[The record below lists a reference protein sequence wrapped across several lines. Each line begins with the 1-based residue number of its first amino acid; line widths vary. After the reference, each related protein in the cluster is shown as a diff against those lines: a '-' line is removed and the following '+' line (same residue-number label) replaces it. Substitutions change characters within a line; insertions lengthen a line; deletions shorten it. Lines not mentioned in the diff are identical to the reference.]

1 MTIKILFSA
10 NEENW
15 KRYKAPLQDAL
26 DDKSLDYELGI
37 TIIPSEVDYIIYAP
51 TSSLQDFSPYT
62 KLKAVL
68 NLWAGV
74 EGVTNNK
81 TLNVPL
87 ARMVDSGLTDGMVE
101 WVTGHTLRH
110 HLGIDKH
117 IHGQDGI
124 WRSYVPPLAKDR
136 IITIL
141 GLGTLGT
148 ACGIALKRLGF
159 KNDIKNRIDET
170 SKYIRPNEGTV
181 DYAYMFIP
189 ADGLYQD
196 LLNSRVGSLKIRSK
210 ELVSYAYQ
218 KKVMIVSPMSLFPML
233 QITMKALNNLKF
245 EKSIELVIKNVQNLS
260 DHLITYQTYHNK
272 LGNTLNTV
280 VNHYNRTSDEFKK
293 IDKDVMKISEGK
305 FVTINNT
312 IFIFMLNRCI
322 KIKTIFKTC
331 RY

>member
-15 KRYKAPLQDAL
+15 RRYKAPLQDAL

-37 TIIPSEVDYIIYAP
+37 TITPSEVDYIIYAP
-51 TSSLQDFSPYT
+51 TSSLQDFSPYN

-148 ACGIALKRLGF
+148 ACGIALERLGF
-159 KNDIKNRIDET
+159 NVRGWSRKEKRVDGILCFYGDDQIDSSLLDADI
-170 SKYIRPNEGTV
+170 V
-181 DYAYMFIP
+181 V
-189 ADGLYQD
+189 
-196 LLNSRVGSLKIRSK
+196 LLLPDTPLTQNI
-210 ELVSYAYQ
+210 
-218 KKVMIVSPMSLFPML
+218 
-233 QITMKALNNLKF
+233 LN
-245 EKSIELVIKNVQNLS
+245 Q
-260 DHLITYQTYHNK
+260 H
-272 LGNTLNTV
+272 TLNLLKRGAFVLNPGRGPLIDDDALLAALETGQIEHATLDVFRIEPLPKTHQYWSNNKVTV
-280 VNHYNRTSDEFKK
+280 IPHKA
-293 IDKDVMKISEGK
+293 SE
-305 FVTINNT
+305 T
-312 IFIFMLNRCI
+312 RP
-322 KIKTIFKTC
+322 KTASQVIAMNIE
-331 RY
+331 RAENGQELLYLVDRENGY

>member
-26 DDKSLDYELGI
+26 DDKSLDYELGTNI
-37 TIIPSEVDYIIYAP
+37 TPSEVDYIIYAP
-51 TSSLQDFSPYT
+51 SSSLQDFSPYS

-81 TLNVPL
+81 TLKVPL

-136 IITIL
+136 VITIL

-159 KNDIKNRIDET
+159 NVRGWSRREKRVDGIQCFYGDEQIDSSLMDADI
-170 SKYIRPNEGTV
+170 V
-181 DYAYMFIP
+181 V
-189 ADGLYQD
+189 
-196 LLNSRVGSLKIRSK
+196 LLLPDTPLTQNI
-210 ELVSYAYQ
+210 
-218 KKVMIVSPMSLFPML
+218 
-233 QITMKALNNLKF
+233 LNK
-245 EKSIELVIKNVQNLS
+245 
-260 DHLITYQTYHNK
+260 H
-272 LGNTLNTV
+272 TLNLLKRGAFVLNPGRGPLIDDDALLAALDSGQIEHATLDVFRIEPLPQNHQYWSNNKVTV
-280 VNHYNRTSDEFKK
+280 IPHKA
-293 IDKDVMKISEGK
+293 SE
-305 FVTINNT
+305 T
-312 IFIFMLNRCI
+312 RP
-322 KIKTIFKTC
+322 KTASQVIAMNIG
-331 RY
+331 RAENGQELLYLVDRENGY

>member
-26 DDKSLDYELGI
+26 DDKSLDYELGTNI
-37 TIIPSEVDYIIYAP
+37 TPSEVDYIIYAP
-51 TSSLQDFSPYT
+51 SSSLQDFSPYT

-81 TLNVPL
+81 TLKVPL

-136 IITIL
+136 VITIL

-159 KNDIKNRIDET
+159 NVRGWSRREKRVDGIQCFYGDEQIDSSLMDADI
-170 SKYIRPNEGTV
+170 V
-181 DYAYMFIP
+181 V
-189 ADGLYQD
+189 
-196 LLNSRVGSLKIRSK
+196 LLLPDTPLTQNI
-210 ELVSYAYQ
+210 
-218 KKVMIVSPMSLFPML
+218 
-233 QITMKALNNLKF
+233 LN
-245 EKSIELVIKNVQNLS
+245 Q
-260 DHLITYQTYHNK
+260 H
-272 LGNTLNTV
+272 TLNLLKRGAFVLNPGRGPLIDDDALLAALDSGQIEHATLDVFRIEPLPKNHQYWSNNKVTV
-280 VNHYNRTSDEFKK
+280 TPHKA
-293 IDKDVMKISEGK
+293 SETRPITASQ
-305 FVTINNT
+305 VIAMN
-312 IFIFMLNRCI
+312 I
-322 KIKTIFKTC
+322 KRAENGQKLLYLVD
-331 RY
+331 RENGY

>member
-15 KRYKAPLQDAL
+15 RRYKAPLQDAL
-26 DDKSLDYELGI
+26 DDKSLDYELGTNI
-37 TIIPSEVDYIIYAP
+37 TPSEVDYIIYAP

-148 ACGIALKRLGF
+148 ACGIALERLGF
-159 KNDIKNRIDET
+159 NVRGWSRREKRVDGILCFYGDDQIDSSLLDADI
-170 SKYIRPNEGTV
+170 V
-181 DYAYMFIP
+181 V
-189 ADGLYQD
+189 
-196 LLNSRVGSLKIRSK
+196 LLLPDTPLTQNI
-210 ELVSYAYQ
+210 
-218 KKVMIVSPMSLFPML
+218 
-233 QITMKALNNLKF
+233 LN
-245 EKSIELVIKNVQNLS
+245 Q
-260 DHLITYQTYHNK
+260 H
-272 LGNTLNTV
+272 TLNLLKRGAFVLNPGRGPLIDDDALLAALETGQIEHATLDVFRIEPLPKNHQYWSNNKVTV
-280 VNHYNRTSDEFKK
+280 IPHKA
-293 IDKDVMKISEGK
+293 SE
-305 FVTINNT
+305 T
-312 IFIFMLNRCI
+312 RP
-322 KIKTIFKTC
+322 KTASQVIAMNIE
-331 RY
+331 RAENGQELLYLVDRENGY

>member
-10 NEENW
+10 NDENW

-26 DDKSLDYELGI
+26 DNKSLDYKLGRTI
-37 TIIPSEVDYIIYAP
+37 TPSEVDYIIYAP
-51 TSSLQDFSPYT
+51 SSSLQDFSPYT

-159 KNDIKNRIDET
+159 NVRGWSRREKRVDGIICFYGDDQVDSSLMDADI
-170 SKYIRPNEGTV
+170 V
-181 DYAYMFIP
+181 V
-189 ADGLYQD
+189 
-196 LLNSRVGSLKIRSK
+196 LLLPDTPLTQNI
-210 ELVSYAYQ
+210 
-218 KKVMIVSPMSLFPML
+218 
-233 QITMKALNNLKF
+233 LN
-245 EKSIELVIKNVQNLS
+245 Q
-260 DHLITYQTYHNK
+260 H
-272 LGNTLNTV
+272 TLNLLKRGAFVLNPGRGPLIDDDALLAALETGQIEHATLDVFRIEPLPQNHQYWSNNKVTV
-280 VNHYNRTSDEFKK
+280 IPHKA
-293 IDKDVMKISEGK
+293 SE
-305 FVTINNT
+305 T
-312 IFIFMLNRCI
+312 RP
-322 KIKTIFKTC
+322 KTASQVIAMNIE
-331 RY
+331 RAENGQELLYLVDRENGY

>member
-26 DDKSLDYELGI
+26 DDKSLHYELGI

-51 TSSLQDFSPYT
+51 SSPLQDFSPYT

-81 TLNVPL
+81 TLKVPL

-159 KNDIKNRIDET
+159 NVR
-170 SKYIRPNEGTV
+170 GW
-181 DYAYMFIP
+181 
-189 ADGLYQD
+189 
-196 LLNSRVGSLKIRSK
+196 SRR
-210 ELVSYAYQ
+210 E
-218 KKVMIVSPMSLFPML
+218 KKVDGILCFYGDEQIDSSLMDADIVVLLLPDTPLT
-233 QITMKALNNLKF
+233 QNILN
-245 EKSIELVIKNVQNLS
+245 Q
-260 DHLITYQTYHNK
+260 H
-272 LGNTLNTV
+272 TLNLLKRGAFVLNPGRGPLIDDDALLAALETGQIEHATLDVFRIEPLPQNHQYWSNNKVTV
-280 VNHYNRTSDEFKK
+280 IPHKA
-293 IDKDVMKISEGK
+293 SE
-305 FVTINNT
+305 T
-312 IFIFMLNRCI
+312 RP
-322 KIKTIFKTC
+322 KTASQVIAMNIG
-331 RY
+331 RAENGQELLYLVDRENGY

>member
-26 DDKSLDYELGI
+26 DDKSLDYELGTTI
-37 TIIPSEVDYIIYAP
+37 TPSEVDYIIYAP
-51 TSSLQDFSPYT
+51 SSSLQDFSPYT

-81 TLNVPL
+81 TLKVPL

-136 IITIL
+136 VITIL

-159 KNDIKNRIDET
+159 NVRGWSRREKRVDGIQCFYGDEQIDSSLMDADI
-170 SKYIRPNEGTV
+170 V
-181 DYAYMFIP
+181 V
-189 ADGLYQD
+189 
-196 LLNSRVGSLKIRSK
+196 LLLPDTPLTQNI
-210 ELVSYAYQ
+210 
-218 KKVMIVSPMSLFPML
+218 
-233 QITMKALNNLKF
+233 LNK
-245 EKSIELVIKNVQNLS
+245 
-260 DHLITYQTYHNK
+260 H
-272 LGNTLNTV
+272 TLNLLKRGAFVLNPGRGPLIDDDALLAALDSGQIEHATLDVFRIEPLPQNHQYWSNNKVTV
-280 VNHYNRTSDEFKK
+280 IPHKA
-293 IDKDVMKISEGK
+293 SE
-305 FVTINNT
+305 T
-312 IFIFMLNRCI
+312 RP
-322 KIKTIFKTC
+322 KTASQVIAMNIG
-331 RY
+331 RAENGQELLYLVDRENGY

>member
-15 KRYKAPLQDAL
+15 KRYK
-26 DDKSLDYELGI
+26 
-37 TIIPSEVDYIIYAP
+37 VDYIIYAP
-51 TSSLQDFSPYT
+51 SSPLQDFSPYT

-81 TLNVPL
+81 TLKVPL
-87 ARMVDSGLTDGMVE
+87 ARMVDTGLTDGMVE

-136 IITIL
+136 VITIL

-159 KNDIKNRIDET
+159 NVRGWSRREKRVDGIQCFYGDEQIDSSLMDADI
-170 SKYIRPNEGTV
+170 V
-181 DYAYMFIP
+181 V
-189 ADGLYQD
+189 
-196 LLNSRVGSLKIRSK
+196 LLLPDTPLTQNI
-210 ELVSYAYQ
+210 
-218 KKVMIVSPMSLFPML
+218 
-233 QITMKALNNLKF
+233 LN
-245 EKSIELVIKNVQNLS
+245 Q
-260 DHLITYQTYHNK
+260 H
-272 LGNTLNTV
+272 TLNLLKRGAFVLNPGRGPLIDDDALLAALDSGRIEHATLDVFRIEPLPQNHQYWSNNKVTV
-280 VNHYNRTSDEFKK
+280 IPHKA
-293 IDKDVMKISEGK
+293 SE
-305 FVTINNT
+305 T
-312 IFIFMLNRCI
+312 RP
-322 KIKTIFKTC
+322 KTASQVIAMNIE
-331 RY
+331 RAENGQELLYLVDRENGY

>member
-26 DDKSLDYELGI
+26 DDKSLDYELGTNI
-37 TIIPSEVDYIIYAP
+37 TPSEVDYIIYAP
-51 TSSLQDFSPYT
+51 SSYLQDFSPYT

-136 IITIL
+136 VITIL

-159 KNDIKNRIDET
+159 NVR
-170 SKYIRPNEGTV
+170 GW
-181 DYAYMFIP
+181 
-189 ADGLYQD
+189 
-196 LLNSRVGSLKIRSK
+196 SRR
-210 ELVSYAYQ
+210 
-218 KKVMIVSPMSLFPML
+218 
-233 QITMKALNNLKF
+233 
-245 EKSIELVIKNVQNLS
+245 EKSVDGILCFYGDEQIDSSLMDADIVVLLLPDTPLTQNILNQ
-260 DHLITYQTYHNK
+260 H
-272 LGNTLNTV
+272 TLNLLKRGAFVLNPGRGPLIDDDALLVALDSGQIEHATLDVFRIEPLPKNHQYWSNNKVTV
-280 VNHYNRTSDEFKK
+280 TPHKA
-293 IDKDVMKISEGK
+293 SETRPITASQ
-305 FVTINNT
+305 VIAMN
-312 IFIFMLNRCI
+312 I
-322 KIKTIFKTC
+322 KRAENGQKLLYLVD
-331 RY
+331 RENGY

>member
-26 DDKSLDYELGI
+26 DDKSLDYELGTTI
-37 TIIPSEVDYIIYAP
+37 TPSEVDYIVYAP
-51 TSSLQDFSPYT
+51 SSSLQDFSPYA

-81 TLNVPL
+81 TLKVPL

-136 IITIL
+136 VITIL

-159 KNDIKNRIDET
+159 NVRGWSRREKRVDGILCFYGDEQINSSLMDADI
-170 SKYIRPNEGTV
+170 V
-181 DYAYMFIP
+181 V
-189 ADGLYQD
+189 
-196 LLNSRVGSLKIRSK
+196 LLLPDTPLTQNI
-210 ELVSYAYQ
+210 
-218 KKVMIVSPMSLFPML
+218 
-233 QITMKALNNLKF
+233 LNK
-245 EKSIELVIKNVQNLS
+245 
-260 DHLITYQTYHNK
+260 H
-272 LGNTLNTV
+272 TLNLLKRGAFVLNPGRGPLIDDDALLAALDSGQIEHATLDVFRIEPLPKNHQYWSNNKVTV
-280 VNHYNRTSDEFKK
+280 TPHKA
-293 IDKDVMKISEGK
+293 SETRPITASQ
-305 FVTINNT
+305 VIAMN
-312 IFIFMLNRCI
+312 I
-322 KIKTIFKTC
+322 KRAENGQKLLYLVD
-331 RY
+331 RENGY

>member
-10 NEENW
+10 NNENW

-26 DDKSLDYELGI
+26 DNKSLDYELGRTI
-37 TIIPSEVDYIIYAP
+37 TPCEVDYIIYAP
-51 TSSLQDFSPYT
+51 SSSLQDFSPYA

-81 TLNVPL
+81 TLKVPL

-136 IITIL
+136 IVTIL

-159 KNDIKNRIDET
+159 NVRGWSRREKRVDGIICFYGDDQVDSSLMDADI
-170 SKYIRPNEGTV
+170 V
-181 DYAYMFIP
+181 V
-189 ADGLYQD
+189 
-196 LLNSRVGSLKIRSK
+196 LLLPDTPLTQNI
-210 ELVSYAYQ
+210 
-218 KKVMIVSPMSLFPML
+218 
-233 QITMKALNNLKF
+233 LN
-245 EKSIELVIKNVQNLS
+245 Q
-260 DHLITYQTYHNK
+260 H
-272 LGNTLNTV
+272 TLNLLKRGAFVLNPGRGPLIDDDALLAALETGQIEHATLDVFRIEPLPKNHQYWSNNKVTV
-280 VNHYNRTSDEFKK
+280 IPHKASETRPRTASQV
-293 IDKDVMKISEGK
+293 IAM
-305 FVTINNT
+305 N
-312 IFIFMLNRCI
+312 I
-322 KIKTIFKTC
+322 KRAENGQKLLYLVD
-331 RY
+331 RENGY

>member
-26 DDKSLDYELGI
+26 DDKSLDYELGTTI
-37 TIIPSEVDYIIYAP
+37 TPSEVDYIVYAP
-51 TSSLQDFSPYT
+51 SSSLQDFSPYA

-81 TLNVPL
+81 TLKVPL

-136 IITIL
+136 VITIL

-159 KNDIKNRIDET
+159 NVRGWSRREKRVDGIQCFYGDEQIDSSLMDADI
-170 SKYIRPNEGTV
+170 V
-181 DYAYMFIP
+181 V
-189 ADGLYQD
+189 
-196 LLNSRVGSLKIRSK
+196 LLLPDTPLTQNI
-210 ELVSYAYQ
+210 
-218 KKVMIVSPMSLFPML
+218 
-233 QITMKALNNLKF
+233 LN
-245 EKSIELVIKNVQNLS
+245 Q
-260 DHLITYQTYHNK
+260 H
-272 LGNTLNTV
+272 TLNLLKRGAFVLNPGRGPLIDDDALLAALDTGQIEHATLDVFRIEPLPQNHQYWSNNKVTV
-280 VNHYNRTSDEFKK
+280 IPHKA
-293 IDKDVMKISEGK
+293 SE
-305 FVTINNT
+305 T
-312 IFIFMLNRCI
+312 RP
-322 KIKTIFKTC
+322 KTASQVIAMNIG
-331 RY
+331 RAENGQELLYLVDRENGY

>member
-15 KRYKAPLQDAL
+15 RRYKAPLQDAL

-37 TIIPSEVDYIIYAP
+37 TITPSEVDYIIYAP

-148 ACGIALKRLGF
+148 ACGIALERLGF
-159 KNDIKNRIDET
+159 NVRGWSRREKRVDGILCFYGDDQIDSSLLDADI
-170 SKYIRPNEGTV
+170 V
-181 DYAYMFIP
+181 V
-189 ADGLYQD
+189 
-196 LLNSRVGSLKIRSK
+196 LLLPDTPLTQNI
-210 ELVSYAYQ
+210 
-218 KKVMIVSPMSLFPML
+218 
-233 QITMKALNNLKF
+233 LN
-245 EKSIELVIKNVQNLS
+245 Q
-260 DHLITYQTYHNK
+260 H
-272 LGNTLNTV
+272 TLNLLKRGAFVLNPGRGPLIDDDALLAALETGQIEHATLDVFRSEPLPKNHQYWSNNKVTV
-280 VNHYNRTSDEFKK
+280 IPHKASATRP
-293 IDKDVMKISEGK
+293 
-305 FVTINNT
+305 
-312 IFIFMLNRCI
+312 
-322 KIKTIFKTC
+322 KTASQVIAMNIE
-331 RY
+331 RAENGQELLYLVDRENGY

>member
-26 DDKSLDYELGI
+26 DDKSLDYKLGTNI
-37 TIIPSEVDYIIYAP
+37 TPSEVDYIIYAP
-51 TSSLQDFSPYT
+51 SSSLQDFSPYT

-74 EGVTNNK
+74 EGVTNNT
-81 TLNVPL
+81 TLKVPL

-136 IITIL
+136 VITIL

-159 KNDIKNRIDET
+159 NVR
-170 SKYIRPNEGTV
+170 GW
-181 DYAYMFIP
+181 
-189 ADGLYQD
+189 
-196 LLNSRVGSLKIRSK
+196 SRR
-210 ELVSYAYQ
+210 
-218 KKVMIVSPMSLFPML
+218 
-233 QITMKALNNLKF
+233 
-245 EKSIELVIKNVQNLS
+245 EKSVDGILCFYGDEQIDSSLMDADIVVLLLPDTPLTQNILNQ
-260 DHLITYQTYHNK
+260 H
-272 LGNTLNTV
+272 TLNLLKRGAFVLNPGRGPLIDDDALLVALDSGQIEHATLDVFRIEPLPQNHQYWSNNKVTV
-280 VNHYNRTSDEFKK
+280 IPHKA
-293 IDKDVMKISEGK
+293 SE
-305 FVTINNT
+305 T
-312 IFIFMLNRCI
+312 RP
-322 KIKTIFKTC
+322 KTASQVIAMNIE
-331 RY
+331 RAENGQELLYLVDRENGY

>member
-15 KRYKAPLQDAL
+15 RRYKAPLQDAL

-37 TIIPSEVDYIIYAP
+37 TITPSEVDYIVYAP

-148 ACGIALKRLGF
+148 ACGIALERLGF
-159 KNDIKNRIDET
+159 NVRGWSRREKRVDGILCFYGDDQIDSSLLDADI
-170 SKYIRPNEGTV
+170 V
-181 DYAYMFIP
+181 V
-189 ADGLYQD
+189 
-196 LLNSRVGSLKIRSK
+196 LLLPDTPLTQNI
-210 ELVSYAYQ
+210 
-218 KKVMIVSPMSLFPML
+218 
-233 QITMKALNNLKF
+233 LN
-245 EKSIELVIKNVQNLS
+245 Q
-260 DHLITYQTYHNK
+260 H
-272 LGNTLNTV
+272 TLNLLKRGAFVLNPGRGPLIDDDALLAALETGQIEHATLDVFRIEPLPKNHQYWSNNKVTV
-280 VNHYNRTSDEFKK
+280 IPHKA
-293 IDKDVMKISEGK
+293 SE
-305 FVTINNT
+305 T
-312 IFIFMLNRCI
+312 RP
-322 KIKTIFKTC
+322 KTASQVIAMNIE
-331 RY
+331 RAENGQELLYLVDRENGY

>member
-51 TSSLQDFSPYT
+51 SSPLQDFSPYT

-148 ACGIALKRLGF
+148 ACGIALERLGF
-159 KNDIKNRIDET
+159 NVRGWSRREKRVDGILCFYGDDQIDSSLLDADI
-170 SKYIRPNEGTV
+170 V
-181 DYAYMFIP
+181 V
-189 ADGLYQD
+189 
-196 LLNSRVGSLKIRSK
+196 LLLPDTPLTQNI
-210 ELVSYAYQ
+210 
-218 KKVMIVSPMSLFPML
+218 
-233 QITMKALNNLKF
+233 LN
-245 EKSIELVIKNVQNLS
+245 Q
-260 DHLITYQTYHNK
+260 H
-272 LGNTLNTV
+272 TLNLLKRGAFVLNPGRGPLIDDDALLAALETGQIEHATLDVFRIEPLPQNHQYWSNNKVTV
-280 VNHYNRTSDEFKK
+280 IPHKA
-293 IDKDVMKISEGK
+293 SE
-305 FVTINNT
+305 T
-312 IFIFMLNRCI
+312 RP
-322 KIKTIFKTC
+322 KTASQVIAMNIG
-331 RY
+331 RAENGQELLYLVDRENGY

>member
-10 NEENW
+10 NDENW
-15 KRYKAPLQDAL
+15 KRYKAPLQHAL
-26 DDKSLDYELGI
+26 DNKSLDYELGRTI
-37 TIIPSEVDYIIYAP
+37 TPCEVDYIIYAP
-51 TSSLQDFSPYT
+51 SSSLQDFSPYT

-136 IITIL
+136 VITIL

-159 KNDIKNRIDET
+159 NVR
-170 SKYIRPNEGTV
+170 GW
-181 DYAYMFIP
+181 
-189 ADGLYQD
+189 
-196 LLNSRVGSLKIRSK
+196 SRR
-210 ELVSYAYQ
+210 
-218 KKVMIVSPMSLFPML
+218 
-233 QITMKALNNLKF
+233 
-245 EKSIELVIKNVQNLS
+245 EKSVDGILCFYGDEQIDSSLMDADIVVLLLPDTPLTQNILNQ
-260 DHLITYQTYHNK
+260 H
-272 LGNTLNTV
+272 TLNLLKRGAFVLNPGRGPLIDDDALLAALETGQIEHATLDVFRIEPLPKNHQYWSNNKVTV
-280 VNHYNRTSDEFKK
+280 IPHKA
-293 IDKDVMKISEGK
+293 SETRPITASQ
-305 FVTINNT
+305 VIAMN
-312 IFIFMLNRCI
+312 I
-322 KIKTIFKTC
+322 KRAENGQKLLYLVD
-331 RY
+331 RENGY

>member
-10 NEENW
+10 NDENW
-15 KRYKAPLQDAL
+15 KRYEAPLQDAL
-26 DDKSLDYELGI
+26 DNKSLDYKLGRTI
-37 TIIPSEVDYIIYAP
+37 TPCEVDYIIYAP
-51 TSSLQDFSPYT
+51 SSSLQDFSPYT

-148 ACGIALKRLGF
+148 ACGIALRRLGF
-159 KNDIKNRIDET
+159 NVRGWSRREKRVDGIICFYGDDQVDSSLMDADI
-170 SKYIRPNEGTV
+170 V
-181 DYAYMFIP
+181 V
-189 ADGLYQD
+189 
-196 LLNSRVGSLKIRSK
+196 LLLPDTPLTQNI
-210 ELVSYAYQ
+210 
-218 KKVMIVSPMSLFPML
+218 
-233 QITMKALNNLKF
+233 LN
-245 EKSIELVIKNVQNLS
+245 Q
-260 DHLITYQTYHNK
+260 H
-272 LGNTLNTV
+272 TLNLLKRGAFVLNPGRGPLIDDDALLAALETGQIEHATLDVFRIEPLPQNHQYWSNNKVTV
-280 VNHYNRTSDEFKK
+280 IPHKA
-293 IDKDVMKISEGK
+293 SE
-305 FVTINNT
+305 T
-312 IFIFMLNRCI
+312 RP
-322 KIKTIFKTC
+322 KTASQVIAMNIE
-331 RY
+331 RAENGQELLYLVDRENGY

>member
-51 TSSLQDFSPYT
+51 SSPLQDFSPYT

-81 TLNVPL
+81 TLKVPL

-136 IITIL
+136 VITIL

-159 KNDIKNRIDET
+159 NVRGWSRREKRVDGIQCFYGDEQIDSSLMDADI
-170 SKYIRPNEGTV
+170 V
-181 DYAYMFIP
+181 V
-189 ADGLYQD
+189 
-196 LLNSRVGSLKIRSK
+196 LLLPDTPLTQNI
-210 ELVSYAYQ
+210 
-218 KKVMIVSPMSLFPML
+218 
-233 QITMKALNNLKF
+233 LN
-245 EKSIELVIKNVQNLS
+245 Q
-260 DHLITYQTYHNK
+260 H
-272 LGNTLNTV
+272 TLNLLKRGAFVLNPGRGPLIDDDALLVALDSGQIEHATLDVFRIEPLPQNHQYWSNNKVTV
-280 VNHYNRTSDEFKK
+280 IPHKA
-293 IDKDVMKISEGK
+293 SE
-305 FVTINNT
+305 T
-312 IFIFMLNRCI
+312 RP
-322 KIKTIFKTC
+322 KTASQVIAMNIE
-331 RY
+331 RAENGQELLYLVDRENGY

>member
-15 KRYKAPLQDAL
+15 RRYKAPLQDAL

-37 TIIPSEVDYIIYAP
+37 TITPSEVDYIIYAP
-51 TSSLQDFSPYT
+51 SSPLQDFSPYT

-148 ACGIALKRLGF
+148 ACGIALERLGF
-159 KNDIKNRIDET
+159 NVRGWSRKEKRVDGILCFYGDDQIDSSLLDADI
-170 SKYIRPNEGTV
+170 V
-181 DYAYMFIP
+181 V
-189 ADGLYQD
+189 
-196 LLNSRVGSLKIRSK
+196 LLLPDTPLTQNI
-210 ELVSYAYQ
+210 
-218 KKVMIVSPMSLFPML
+218 
-233 QITMKALNNLKF
+233 LN
-245 EKSIELVIKNVQNLS
+245 Q
-260 DHLITYQTYHNK
+260 H
-272 LGNTLNTV
+272 TLNLLKRGAFVLNPGRGPLIDDDALLAALETGQIEHATLDVFRIEPLPKNHRYWSNNKVTV
-280 VNHYNRTSDEFKK
+280 IPHKA
-293 IDKDVMKISEGK
+293 SE
-305 FVTINNT
+305 T
-312 IFIFMLNRCI
+312 RP
-322 KIKTIFKTC
+322 KTASQVIAMNIE
-331 RY
+331 RAENGQELLYLVDRENGY

>member
-26 DDKSLDYELGI
+26 DDKSLDYELGTTI
-37 TIIPSEVDYIIYAP
+37 TPSEVDYIVYAP
-51 TSSLQDFSPYT
+51 SSPLQDFSPYA

-81 TLNVPL
+81 TLKVPL

-136 IITIL
+136 VITIL

-159 KNDIKNRIDET
+159 NVRGWSRREKRVDGIQCFYGDEQIDSSLMDADI
-170 SKYIRPNEGTV
+170 V
-181 DYAYMFIP
+181 V
-189 ADGLYQD
+189 
-196 LLNSRVGSLKIRSK
+196 LLLPDTPLTQNI
-210 ELVSYAYQ
+210 
-218 KKVMIVSPMSLFPML
+218 
-233 QITMKALNNLKF
+233 LNK
-245 EKSIELVIKNVQNLS
+245 
-260 DHLITYQTYHNK
+260 H
-272 LGNTLNTV
+272 TLNLLKRGAFVLNPGRGPLIDDDALLAALDSGQIEHATLDVFRIEPLPQNHQYWSNNKVTV
-280 VNHYNRTSDEFKK
+280 IPHKA
-293 IDKDVMKISEGK
+293 SE
-305 FVTINNT
+305 T
-312 IFIFMLNRCI
+312 RP
-322 KIKTIFKTC
+322 KTASQVIAMNIG
-331 RY
+331 RAENGQELLYLVDRENGY

>member
-26 DDKSLDYELGI
+26 DDKSFDYELGI
-37 TIIPSEVDYIIYAP
+37 TITPSEVDYIVYAP
-51 TSSLQDFSPYT
+51 SSSLQDFSPYA

-81 TLNVPL
+81 TLKVPL

-136 IITIL
+136 VITIL

-159 KNDIKNRIDET
+159 NVRGWSRREKRVDGIQCFYGDEQIDSSLMDADI
-170 SKYIRPNEGTV
+170 V
-181 DYAYMFIP
+181 V
-189 ADGLYQD
+189 
-196 LLNSRVGSLKIRSK
+196 LLLPDTPLTLSLIH
-210 ELVSYAYQ
+210 
-218 KKVMIVSPMSLFPML
+218 I
-233 QITMKALNNLKF
+233 
-245 EKSIELVIKNVQNLS
+245 
-260 DHLITYQTYHNK
+260 
-272 LGNTLNTV
+272 
-280 VNHYNRTSDEFKK
+280 
-293 IDKDVMKISEGK
+293 
-305 FVTINNT
+305 
-312 IFIFMLNRCI
+312 
-322 KIKTIFKTC
+322 
-331 RY
+331 

>member
-37 TIIPSEVDYIIYAP
+37 TITPSEVDYIIYAP
-51 TSSLQDFSPYT
+51 SSSLQDFSPYT

-81 TLNVPL
+81 TLKVPL

-136 IITIL
+136 VITIL

-159 KNDIKNRIDET
+159 NVRGWSRREKRVDGIQCFYGDEQIDSSLMDADI
-170 SKYIRPNEGTV
+170 V
-181 DYAYMFIP
+181 V
-189 ADGLYQD
+189 
-196 LLNSRVGSLKIRSK
+196 LLLPDTPLTQNI
-210 ELVSYAYQ
+210 
-218 KKVMIVSPMSLFPML
+218 
-233 QITMKALNNLKF
+233 LNK
-245 EKSIELVIKNVQNLS
+245 
-260 DHLITYQTYHNK
+260 H
-272 LGNTLNTV
+272 TLNLLKRGAFVLNPGRGPLIDDDALLAALDSGQIEHATLDVFRIEPLPQNHQYWSNNKVTV
-280 VNHYNRTSDEFKK
+280 IPHKA
-293 IDKDVMKISEGK
+293 SE
-305 FVTINNT
+305 T
-312 IFIFMLNRCI
+312 RP
-322 KIKTIFKTC
+322 KTASQVIAMNIG
-331 RY
+331 RAENGQELLYLVDRENGY

>member
-26 DDKSLDYELGI
+26 DDKSLDYELGRTI
-37 TIIPSEVDYIIYAP
+37 TPCEVDYIIYAP
-51 TSSLQDFSPYT
+51 SSSLQDFSPYT

-74 EGVTNNK
+74 EGVAFNE
-81 TLNVPL
+81 TLKVPL
-87 ARMVDSGLTDGMVE
+87 ARMVDSGLTSGMVE

-136 IITIL
+136 VITIL

-159 KNDIKNRIDET
+159 NVRGWSRREKRVDGIICFYGDDQVDSSLMDADI
-170 SKYIRPNEGTV
+170 V
-181 DYAYMFIP
+181 V
-189 ADGLYQD
+189 
-196 LLNSRVGSLKIRSK
+196 LLLPDTPLTQNI
-210 ELVSYAYQ
+210 
-218 KKVMIVSPMSLFPML
+218 
-233 QITMKALNNLKF
+233 LN
-245 EKSIELVIKNVQNLS
+245 Q
-260 DHLITYQTYHNK
+260 H
-272 LGNTLNTV
+272 TLNLLKRGAFVLNPGRGPLIDDDALLAALDSGQIEHATLDVFRIEPLPQNHQYWSNNKVTV
-280 VNHYNRTSDEFKK
+280 IPHKA
-293 IDKDVMKISEGK
+293 SE
-305 FVTINNT
+305 T
-312 IFIFMLNRCI
+312 RP
-322 KIKTIFKTC
+322 KTASQVIAMNIG
-331 RY
+331 RAENGQELLYLVDRENGY

>member
-26 DDKSLDYELGI
+26 DDKSLDYELGTNI
-37 TIIPSEVDYIIYAP
+37 TPSEVDYIIYAP
-51 TSSLQDFSPYT
+51 SSYLQDFSPYT

-159 KNDIKNRIDET
+159 NVRGWSRREKRVDGILCFYGNEQIDSSLMDADI
-170 SKYIRPNEGTV
+170 V
-181 DYAYMFIP
+181 V
-189 ADGLYQD
+189 
-196 LLNSRVGSLKIRSK
+196 LLLPDTPLTQNI
-210 ELVSYAYQ
+210 
-218 KKVMIVSPMSLFPML
+218 
-233 QITMKALNNLKF
+233 LN
-245 EKSIELVIKNVQNLS
+245 Q
-260 DHLITYQTYHNK
+260 H
-272 LGNTLNTV
+272 TLNLLKRGAFVLNPGRGPLIDDDALLAALETGQIEHATLDVFRIEPLPKNHQYWSNNKVTV
-280 VNHYNRTSDEFKK
+280 TPHKA
-293 IDKDVMKISEGK
+293 SETRPITASQ
-305 FVTINNT
+305 VIAMN
-312 IFIFMLNRCI
+312 I
-322 KIKTIFKTC
+322 KRAENGQKLLYLVD
-331 RY
+331 RENGY

>member
-10 NEENW
+10 NDENW
-15 KRYKAPLQDAL
+15 KRYEAPLQDAL
-26 DDKSLDYELGI
+26 DNKSLDYKLGRTI
-37 TIIPSEVDYIIYAP
+37 TPCEVDYIIYAP
-51 TSSLQDFSPYT
+51 SSSLQDFSPYT

-136 IITIL
+136 VITIL

-159 KNDIKNRIDET
+159 NVRGWSRREKRVDGILCFYGDEQIDSSLMDADIVVLLLPDTPLTQNILNKHTLYLLKRGAFVLNPGRGPLIDDDALLAALDSGQIEHATLDVFRIEPLPQNHQYWSNNKVTVIPHKASET
-170 SKYIRPNEGTV
+170 RPKTASQVIAMNIERAENGQELLYLV
-181 DYAYMFIP
+181 DRENGY
-189 ADGLYQD
+189 
-196 LLNSRVGSLKIRSK
+196 
-210 ELVSYAYQ
+210 
-218 KKVMIVSPMSLFPML
+218 
-233 QITMKALNNLKF
+233 
-245 EKSIELVIKNVQNLS
+245 
-260 DHLITYQTYHNK
+260 
-272 LGNTLNTV
+272 
-280 VNHYNRTSDEFKK
+280 
-293 IDKDVMKISEGK
+293 
-305 FVTINNT
+305 
-312 IFIFMLNRCI
+312 
-322 KIKTIFKTC
+322 
-331 RY
+331 

>member
-26 DDKSLDYELGI
+26 DDKSLDYELGTTI
-37 TIIPSEVDYIIYAP
+37 TPSEVDYIVYAP
-51 TSSLQDFSPYT
+51 SSSLQDFSPYA

-68 NLWAGV
+68 NFWAGV

-81 TLNVPL
+81 TLKVPL

-136 IITIL
+136 VITIL

-159 KNDIKNRIDET
+159 NVRGWSRREKRVDGILCFYGDEQIDSSLMDADI
-170 SKYIRPNEGTV
+170 V
-181 DYAYMFIP
+181 V
-189 ADGLYQD
+189 
-196 LLNSRVGSLKIRSK
+196 LLLPDTPLTQNI
-210 ELVSYAYQ
+210 
-218 KKVMIVSPMSLFPML
+218 
-233 QITMKALNNLKF
+233 LNK
-245 EKSIELVIKNVQNLS
+245 
-260 DHLITYQTYHNK
+260 H
-272 LGNTLNTV
+272 TLNLLKRGAFVLNPGRGPLIDDDALLAALDSGQIEHATLDVFRIEPLPQNHQYWSNNKVTV
-280 VNHYNRTSDEFKK
+280 IPHKA
-293 IDKDVMKISEGK
+293 SE
-305 FVTINNT
+305 T
-312 IFIFMLNRCI
+312 RP
-322 KIKTIFKTC
+322 KTASQVIAMNIG
-331 RY
+331 RAENGQELLYLVDRENGY

>member
-26 DDKSLDYELGI
+26 DDKSLDYELGTNI
-37 TIIPSEVDYIIYAP
+37 TPSEVDYIIYAP
-51 TSSLQDFSPYT
+51 SSYLQDFSPYT

-81 TLNVPL
+81 TLKVPL

-136 IITIL
+136 VITIL

-159 KNDIKNRIDET
+159 NVRGWSRREKRVDGILCFYGDEQIDSSLMDADI
-170 SKYIRPNEGTV
+170 V
-181 DYAYMFIP
+181 V
-189 ADGLYQD
+189 
-196 LLNSRVGSLKIRSK
+196 LLLPDTPLTQNI
-210 ELVSYAYQ
+210 
-218 KKVMIVSPMSLFPML
+218 
-233 QITMKALNNLKF
+233 LN
-245 EKSIELVIKNVQNLS
+245 Q
-260 DHLITYQTYHNK
+260 H
-272 LGNTLNTV
+272 TLNLLKRGAFVLNPGRGPLIDDDALLAALDSGQIEHATLDVFRIEPLPKNHQYWSNNKVTV
-280 VNHYNRTSDEFKK
+280 IPHKASETRPRTASQV
-293 IDKDVMKISEGK
+293 IAM
-305 FVTINNT
+305 N
-312 IFIFMLNRCI
+312 I
-322 KIKTIFKTC
+322 KRAENGQKLLYLVD
-331 RY
+331 RENGY

>member
-26 DDKSLDYELGI
+26 DDKSLDYELGTNI
-37 TIIPSEVDYIIYAP
+37 TPSEVDYIIYAP
-51 TSSLQDFSPYT
+51 SSYLQDFSPYT

-81 TLNVPL
+81 TLKVPL

-136 IITIL
+136 VITIL

-159 KNDIKNRIDET
+159 NVR
-170 SKYIRPNEGTV
+170 GW
-181 DYAYMFIP
+181 
-189 ADGLYQD
+189 
-196 LLNSRVGSLKIRSK
+196 SRK
-210 ELVSYAYQ
+210 
-218 KKVMIVSPMSLFPML
+218 
-233 QITMKALNNLKF
+233 
-245 EKSIELVIKNVQNLS
+245 EKSVDGILCFYGDEQIDSSLMDADIVVLLLPDTPLTQNIL
-260 DHLITYQTYHNK
+260 NK
-272 LGNTLNTV
+272 HTLNLLKRGAFVLNPGRGPLIDDDALLAALETGQIEHATLDVFRIEPLPQNHQYWSNNKVTV
-280 VNHYNRTSDEFKK
+280 IPHKA
-293 IDKDVMKISEGK
+293 SE
-305 FVTINNT
+305 T
-312 IFIFMLNRCI
+312 RP
-322 KIKTIFKTC
+322 KTASQVIAMNIG
-331 RY
+331 RAENGQELLYLVDRENGY

>member
-10 NEENW
+10 NDENW
-15 KRYKAPLQDAL
+15 KRFKAPLQDAL
-26 DDKSLDYELGI
+26 DNKSLDYELGRTI
-37 TIIPSEVDYIIYAP
+37 TPCEVDYIIYAP
-51 TSSLQDFSPYT
+51 SSSLQDFSPYT

-136 IITIL
+136 IVTIL

-159 KNDIKNRIDET
+159 NVRGWSRREKRVDGIICFYGDDQVDSSLMDADI
-170 SKYIRPNEGTV
+170 V
-181 DYAYMFIP
+181 V
-189 ADGLYQD
+189 
-196 LLNSRVGSLKIRSK
+196 LLLPDTPLTQNI
-210 ELVSYAYQ
+210 
-218 KKVMIVSPMSLFPML
+218 
-233 QITMKALNNLKF
+233 LN
-245 EKSIELVIKNVQNLS
+245 Q
-260 DHLITYQTYHNK
+260 H
-272 LGNTLNTV
+272 TLNLLKRGAFVLNPGRGPLIDDDALLAALENGQIEHATLDVFRIEPLPKNHEYWSNNKVTV
-280 VNHYNRTSDEFKK
+280 IPHKA
-293 IDKDVMKISEGK
+293 SETRPITASQ
-305 FVTINNT
+305 VIAMN
-312 IFIFMLNRCI
+312 I
-322 KIKTIFKTC
+322 K
-331 RY
+331 RAENGQELLYLVDRENGY

>member
-26 DDKSLDYELGI
+26 DDKSLDYELGTTI
-37 TIIPSEVDYIIYAP
+37 TPSEVDYIVYAP
-51 TSSLQDFSPYT
+51 SSSLQDFSPYA

-81 TLNVPL
+81 TLKVPL

-136 IITIL
+136 VITIL

-159 KNDIKNRIDET
+159 NVRGWSRREKRVDGIQCFYGDEQID
-170 SKYIRPNEGTV
+170 SSLM
-181 DYAYMFIP
+181 D
-189 ADGLYQD
+189 ADMVV
-196 LLNSRVGSLKIRSK
+196 LLLPDTPLTQNI
-210 ELVSYAYQ
+210 
-218 KKVMIVSPMSLFPML
+218 
-233 QITMKALNNLKF
+233 LNK
-245 EKSIELVIKNVQNLS
+245 
-260 DHLITYQTYHNK
+260 H
-272 LGNTLNTV
+272 TLNLLKRGAFVLNPGRGPLIDDDALLAALDSGQIEHATLDVFRIEPLPQNHQYWSNNKVTV
-280 VNHYNRTSDEFKK
+280 IPHKA
-293 IDKDVMKISEGK
+293 SE
-305 FVTINNT
+305 T
-312 IFIFMLNRCI
+312 RP
-322 KIKTIFKTC
+322 KTASQVIAMNIE
-331 RY
+331 RAENGQELLYLVDRENGY

>member
-26 DDKSLDYELGI
+26 DDKSLDYELGTNI
-37 TIIPSEVDYIIYAP
+37 TPSEVDYIIYAP
-51 TSSLQDFSPYT
+51 SSPLQDFSPYT

-81 TLNVPL
+81 TLKVPL

-136 IITIL
+136 VITIL

-159 KNDIKNRIDET
+159 NVRGWSRREKRVDGIQCFYGDEQIDSSLMDADI
-170 SKYIRPNEGTV
+170 V
-181 DYAYMFIP
+181 V
-189 ADGLYQD
+189 
-196 LLNSRVGSLKIRSK
+196 LLLPDTPLTQNI
-210 ELVSYAYQ
+210 
-218 KKVMIVSPMSLFPML
+218 
-233 QITMKALNNLKF
+233 LNK
-245 EKSIELVIKNVQNLS
+245 
-260 DHLITYQTYHNK
+260 H
-272 LGNTLNTV
+272 TLNLLKRGAFVLNTGRGPLIDDDALLAALETGQIEHATLDVFRIEPLPQNHQYWSNNKVTV
-280 VNHYNRTSDEFKK
+280 IPHKA
-293 IDKDVMKISEGK
+293 SE
-305 FVTINNT
+305 T
-312 IFIFMLNRCI
+312 RP
-322 KIKTIFKTC
+322 KTASQVIAMNIG
-331 RY
+331 RAENGQELLYLVDRENGY

>member
-26 DDKSLDYELGI
+26 DDKSLDYELGTNI
-37 TIIPSEVDYIIYAP
+37 TPSEVDYIIYAP
-51 TSSLQDFSPYT
+51 SSSLQDFSPYT

-81 TLNVPL
+81 TLKVPL

-136 IITIL
+136 VITIL

-159 KNDIKNRIDET
+159 NVR
-170 SKYIRPNEGTV
+170 GW
-181 DYAYMFIP
+181 
-189 ADGLYQD
+189 
-196 LLNSRVGSLKIRSK
+196 SRR
-210 ELVSYAYQ
+210 
-218 KKVMIVSPMSLFPML
+218 
-233 QITMKALNNLKF
+233 
-245 EKSIELVIKNVQNLS
+245 EKSVDGILCFYGDEQIDSSLMDADIVVLLLPDTPLTQNILNQ
-260 DHLITYQTYHNK
+260 H
-272 LGNTLNTV
+272 TLNLLKRGAFVLNPGRGPLIDDDALLVALDSGQIEHATLDVFRIEPLPKNHQYWSNNKVTV
-280 VNHYNRTSDEFKK
+280 TPHKA
-293 IDKDVMKISEGK
+293 SETRPITASQ
-305 FVTINNT
+305 VIAMN
-312 IFIFMLNRCI
+312 I
-322 KIKTIFKTC
+322 KRAENGQKLLYLVD
-331 RY
+331 RENGY

>member
-10 NEENW
+10 NNENW

-26 DDKSLDYELGI
+26 DNKSLDYELGRTI
-37 TIIPSEVDYIIYAP
+37 TPCEVDYIIYAP
-51 TSSLQDFSPYT
+51 SSSLQDFSPYT

-136 IITIL
+136 IVTIL

-159 KNDIKNRIDET
+159 NVR
-170 SKYIRPNEGTV
+170 GW
-181 DYAYMFIP
+181 
-189 ADGLYQD
+189 
-196 LLNSRVGSLKIRSK
+196 SRR
-210 ELVSYAYQ
+210 E
-218 KKVMIVSPMSLFPML
+218 KKVDGILCFYGDEQIDSSLMDADIVVLLLPDTPLT
-233 QITMKALNNLKF
+233 QNILN
-245 EKSIELVIKNVQNLS
+245 Q
-260 DHLITYQTYHNK
+260 H
-272 LGNTLNTV
+272 TLNLLKRGAFVLNPGRGPLIDDDALLAALETGQIEHATLDVFRIEPLPQNHQYWSNNKVTV
-280 VNHYNRTSDEFKK
+280 IPHKA
-293 IDKDVMKISEGK
+293 SE
-305 FVTINNT
+305 T
-312 IFIFMLNRCI
+312 RP
-322 KIKTIFKTC
+322 KTASQVIAMNIG
-331 RY
+331 RAENGQELLYLVDRENGY

>member
-15 KRYKAPLQDAL
+15 KRFKAPLQDAL
-26 DDKSLDYELGI
+26 DDKSLDYELGTTI
-37 TIIPSEVDYIIYAP
+37 TPSEVDYIVYAP
-51 TSSLQDFSPYT
+51 SSSLQDFSPYA

-81 TLNVPL
+81 TLKVPL

-136 IITIL
+136 VITIL

-159 KNDIKNRIDET
+159 NVRGWSRREKRVDGIQCFYGDEQIDSSLMDADI
-170 SKYIRPNEGTV
+170 V
-181 DYAYMFIP
+181 V
-189 ADGLYQD
+189 
-196 LLNSRVGSLKIRSK
+196 LLLPDTPLTQNI
-210 ELVSYAYQ
+210 
-218 KKVMIVSPMSLFPML
+218 
-233 QITMKALNNLKF
+233 LNK
-245 EKSIELVIKNVQNLS
+245 
-260 DHLITYQTYHNK
+260 H
-272 LGNTLNTV
+272 TLNLLKRGAFVLNPGRGPLIDDDALLAALDSGQIEHATLDVFRIEPLPQNHQYWSNNKVTV
-280 VNHYNRTSDEFKK
+280 IPHKA
-293 IDKDVMKISEGK
+293 SE
-305 FVTINNT
+305 T
-312 IFIFMLNRCI
+312 RP
-322 KIKTIFKTC
+322 KTASQVIAMNIG
-331 RY
+331 RAENGQELLYLVDRENGY